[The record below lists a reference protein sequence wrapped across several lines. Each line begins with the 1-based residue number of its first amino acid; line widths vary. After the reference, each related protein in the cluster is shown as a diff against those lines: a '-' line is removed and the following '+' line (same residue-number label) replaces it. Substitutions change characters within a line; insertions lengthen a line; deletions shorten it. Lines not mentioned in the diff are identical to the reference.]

1 MQIDLYDLL
10 LKIEAAKKA
19 DIPFVIYKKPK
30 EMVVQSFFQKDS
42 ELYFSKDLSESGF
55 VFAPFESAS
64 KTILFPKEKSDYYYA
79 DWKEFLL
86 QDHVS
91 ENSINSVK
99 TKNESLLSSSRQKHI
114 NLVEKGINSI
124 QKGILSKVVLSRKE
138 EIEMHNIDV
147 KIIFQK
153 LLSAYPLTFVYGW
166 FHPKVG
172 FWMGATPET
181 LIKTKNSYFKT
192 MALASTQNYEG
203 TLDVKWGEKEI
214 QEQQFVTDFISSN
227 LIDLD
232 LEIGK
237 PFTLKAGSLLH
248 ICSEISG
255 KLSSKE
261 QLMTLIKS
269 LHPTPA
275 VCGLPKEEAKKFILK
290 NENYDREY
298 YTGFLGET
306 HYNYRNK
313 KELEETNLFVNLRCM
328 QLQDQKALVY
338 IGGGITINSI
348 SEKEWEETVAKSAI
362 MKRVL

>member
-1 MQIDLYDLL
+1 LQLDLYDLL
-10 LKIEAAKKA
+10 EKMETAKQA

-30 EMVVQSFFQKDS
+30 ENVVRAFFQKDS
-42 ELYFSKDLSESGF
+42 TLYFSKDLSESGF

-64 KTILFPKEKSDYYYA
+64 KSILFPKEKSDYHHA
-79 DWKEFLL
+79 GWKEFSL
-86 QDHVS
+86 QEDYYK
-91 ENSINSVK
+91 NSVNSEK
-99 TKNESLLSSSRQKHI
+99 TKNNNFLSSGRQKHL

-124 QKGILSKVVLSRKE
+124 QKGKLSKVVLSRKE
-138 EIEMHNIDV
+138 EIELLNFDAKV
-147 KIIFQK
+147 VFQK
-153 LLSAYPLTFVYGW
+153 LLATYPLTFVYCW

-181 LIKTKNSYFKT
+181 LIKIKSNHFKT

-203 TLDVKWGEKEI
+203 TLDVKWGEKEV
-214 QEQQFVTDFISSN
+214 QEQQFVTDYICSN
-227 LIDLD
+227 LADSKLK
-232 LEIGK
+232 IGK

-261 QLMTLIKS
+261 QLLKLVKS

-275 VCGLPKEEAKKFILK
+275 VCGLPKEKAKKFILK
-290 NENYDREY
+290 NESYDREF
-298 YTGFLGET
+298 YTGFLGEI
-306 HYNYRNK
+306 HCNDNNNK
-313 KELEETNLFVNLRCM
+313 EMEETNLFVNLRCM
-328 QLQDQKALVY
+328 QLQVQKAIVY

-348 SEKEWEETVAKSAI
+348 AEKEWEETVAKSAI